1 MHQKAL
7 SGREGEELASRF
19 LQKIGYTIIAKNIR
33 TRYGEI
39 DLIAID
45 GDTTVF
51 VEVKKRSSFFFGR
64 PEEAVNR
71 KKLLKIEK
79 VGQYFIQ
86 NKPNLPKN
94 LRIDVIAIDSS
105 QIPAII
111 THIKNASA

>member
-1 MHQKAL
+1 MSNIPKGALGERLAADFLLKCGYKIIQKNFKA
-7 SGREGEELASRF
+7 
-19 LQKIGYTIIAKNIR
+19 
-33 TRYGEI
+33 RYGEI

-51 VEVKKRSSFFFGR
+51 IEVKKRSSLTFGR

-79 VGQYFIQ
+79 VGLYFVQ
-86 NKPNLPKN
+86 NKPNLPKS

-105 QIPAII
+105 QVPAII